1 MAHSSNHT
9 RANKAWFLGF
19 GLYWTW
25 VYLSFN
31 SATVVS
37 FSNGDETAITWLH
50 IFSGLA
56 GCVTFAIAIFNHDR
70 LERAG
75 RSINVLW
82 AAAMV
87 SAFGSM
93 FYATEVIES
102 ATASLMLGA
111 LLPGLSTPLLALGWG
126 VLFCTLDAREAAGL
140 TAGSFMLAGVLYG
153 LISLI
158 PAPPSGVIVAFLPLL
173 SVCMMSMCP
182 NRGPHPFTL
191 RSHAAKNLE
200 GADALR
206 DLKDLLCGPFS
217 SRALA
222 GILLTMVVSG
232 GLRTYT
238 GAEAPAVY
246 HDPFIVAAS
255 TFAIAAIF
263 LVYSLFLPHTSF
275 RLGPLYIER
284 RRHFLRWA

>member
-9 RANKAWFLGF
+9 RASKAWFLGF

-50 IFSGLA
+50 IISGLA

-102 ATASLMLGA
+102 AAASLMLGA

-126 VLFCTLDAREAAGL
+126 VCSARSTRARL
-140 TAGSFMLAGVLYG
+140 RGS
-153 LISLI
+153 
-158 PAPPSGVIVAFLPLL
+158 PPDHS
-173 SVCMMSMCP
+173 C
-182 NRGPHPFTL
+182 
-191 RSHAAKNLE
+191 
-200 GADALR
+200 
-206 DLKDLLCGPFS
+206 
-217 SRALA
+217 
-222 GILLTMVVSG
+222 
-232 GLRTYT
+232 
-238 GAEAPAVY
+238 
-246 HDPFIVAAS
+246 
-255 TFAIAAIF
+255 
-263 LVYSLFLPHTSF
+263 
-275 RLGPLYIER
+275 
-284 RRHFLRWA
+284 

>member
-50 IFSGLA
+50 IISGLA
-56 GCVTFAIAIFNHDR
+56 GCATFAVAIFNHDR

-102 ATASLMLGA
+102 AAASLMLA
-111 LLPGLSTPLLALGWG
+111 LFYRGFRLPCSHSAGVSCSARSTPARLLGSP
-126 VLFCTLDAREAAGL
+126 LDR
-140 TAGSFMLAGVLYG
+140 SCFR
-153 LISLI
+153 
-158 PAPPSGVIVAFLPLL
+158 
-173 SVCMMSMCP
+173 VCSM
-182 NRGPHPFTL
+182 
-191 RSHAAKNLE
+191 
-200 GADALR
+200 
-206 DLKDLLCGPFS
+206 
-217 SRALA
+217 
-222 GILLTMVVSG
+222 V
-232 GLRTYT
+232 
-238 GAEAPAVY
+238 
-246 HDPFIVAAS
+246 
-255 TFAIAAIF
+255 
-263 LVYSLFLPHTSF
+263 
-275 RLGPLYIER
+275 
-284 RRHFLRWA
+284 

>member
-50 IFSGLA
+50 IISGLA
-56 GCVTFAIAIFNHDR
+56 GCATFAVAIFNHDR

-102 ATASLMLGA
+102 AAASLMLGA

-158 PAPPSGVIVAFLPLL
+158 PAPLSGVIVAFLPLL

-191 RSHAAKNLE
+191 RSHVAKNLE
-200 GADALR
+200 GANALR
-206 DLKDLLCGPFS
+206 DL
-217 SRALA
+217 RA
-222 GILLTMVVSG
+222 
-232 GLRTYT
+232 
-238 GAEAPAVY
+238 
-246 HDPFIVAAS
+246 F
-255 TFAIAAIF
+255 
-263 LVYSLFLPHTSF
+263 FLPW
-275 RLGPLYIER
+275 L
-284 RRHFLRWA
+284 

>member
-50 IFSGLA
+50 IISGLA
-56 GCVTFAIAIFNHDR
+56 GCATFAVAIFNHDR

-102 ATASLMLGA
+102 AAASLMLGA

-140 TAGSFMLAGVLYG
+140 TAGSFMLSGALYG

-158 PAPPSGVIVAFLPLL
+158 PAPLSGVIVAFLPLL
-173 SVCMMSMCP
+173 
-182 NRGPHPFTL
+182 
-191 RSHAAKNLE
+191 
-200 GADALR
+200 
-206 DLKDLLCGPFS
+206 
-217 SRALA
+217 
-222 GILLTMVVSG
+222 
-232 GLRTYT
+232 
-238 GAEAPAVY
+238 
-246 HDPFIVAAS
+246 
-255 TFAIAAIF
+255 
-263 LVYSLFLPHTSF
+263 
-275 RLGPLYIER
+275 
-284 RRHFLRWA
+284 